1 MFLQCPKIWS
11 FYFHPDLE
19 RWTNKFG
26 RFDIL
31 TDVTMVFCMELNK
44 NLVYKLSFYASSE
57 QELRWRRFLVV
68 IYDTIII
75 KHDVSM
81 HLRMYI
87 VYVYVC
93 KLVGMLVCVHAYFRV
108 ATQYLQIKLW
118 AAFQRHIDLT
128 NKNSVASLCGWCH
141 PLTHDVT
148 PMDLLRNKTR
158 QNYYK

>member
-1 MFLQCPKIWS
+1 MSHNLKFLLPSSPGTLDQQIWTVWHS
-11 FYFHPDLE
+11 Y
-19 RWTNKFG
+19 G
-26 RFDIL
+26 RYYGL
-31 TDVTMVFCMELNK
+31 LGLNN
-44 NLVYKLSFYASSE
+44 NLIYKLSFYASSE